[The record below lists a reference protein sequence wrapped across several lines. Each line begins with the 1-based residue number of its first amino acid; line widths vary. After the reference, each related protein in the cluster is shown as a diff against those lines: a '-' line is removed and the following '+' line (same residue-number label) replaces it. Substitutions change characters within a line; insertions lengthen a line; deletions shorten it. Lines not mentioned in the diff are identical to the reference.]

1 MIRLVLNLE
10 DIVTDVVDL
19 YDWWVALAE
28 FRVEHAFKTCWS
40 RDEDEFVGIE
50 DTAFHTELDITQFR
64 IIDKLG
70 VDPRASAQWRVSN
83 VFDRLAAVASSEDV
97 G

>member
-28 FRVEHAFKTCWS
+28 FRVEHAFKTC
-40 RDEDEFVGIE
+40 
-50 DTAFHTELDITQFR
+50 
-64 IIDKLG
+64 
-70 VDPRASAQWRVSN
+70 
-83 VFDRLAAVASSEDV
+83 
-97 G
+97 